1 MGEGKT
7 NKVPSSE
14 CLESL
19 RFEHVTK
26 IYKESKA
33 IDDLSFEIC
42 KGELFVILGSSGS
55 GKTTTLRLINRLI
68 DPDEGAV
75 YLNGNDTKTMDPVK
89 LRRKIGYV
97 IQQIGLFPHMT
108 VKENIGLIPH
118 LEKWKEEDISNK
130 IDELLTLVALPPQ
143 LFRSRY
149 PNQLS
154 GGQQQR
160 VGLARALVMD
170 PPLLL
175 MDEPFGAL
183 DPLLRMQLQNEF
195 LSIKRKL
202 DKTIVFV
209 THDIEES
216 FILADRIGVMHG
228 GKMLQIGTPSEL
240 LFEPA
245 NEIVSKIIGAENK
258 FKAIKF
264 LQAKDVMIL
273 IDKNCL
279 IESDIS
285 CKEAIDKMISGKI
298 DSCIIKKS
306 NSDIAHISLIDLLN
320 EKDKERSVMDLGNK
334 LSVFAPSD
342 TLSSIILLLK
352 PSKES
357 MAAIMD
363 HDKVLGIVRLNSV
376 LMNLI

>member
-1 MGEGKT
+1 
-7 NKVPSSE
+7 
-14 CLESL
+14 
-19 RFEHVTK
+19 VTK

-89 LRRKIGYV
+89 LRRRIGYV

-108 VKENIGLIPH
+108 VKDNIGLIPR

-130 IDELLTLVALPPQ
+130 IDELLTLVALPPD

-216 FILADRIGVMHG
+216 FILADRIGVMHR

-258 FKAIKF
+258 FKAIRF
-264 LQAKDVMIL
+264 LQAKDVMIPL
-273 IDKNCL
+273 DKNCL

-285 CKEAIDKMISGKI
+285 CKEAIDKMISEKI

-306 NSDIAHISLIDLLN
+306 NSDIAQISLINLLN
-320 EKDKERSVMDLGNK
+320 EKNKEKSILDLGNK
-334 LSVFAPSD
+334 LNVFAPDD

-352 PSKES
+352 SSNES
-357 MAAIMD
+357 MAVIID
-363 HDKVLGIVRLNSV
+363 RDNVVGIVRINSV
-376 LMNLI
+376 LMNLV

>member
-1 MGEGKT
+1 M
-7 NKVPSSE
+7 
-14 CLESL
+14 
-19 RFEHVTK
+19 
-26 IYKESKA
+26 
-33 IDDLSFEIC
+33 
-42 KGELFVILGSSGS
+42 GSSGS

-68 DPDEGAV
+68 DPDEGTV

-108 VKENIGLIPH
+108 VKENIGLIPN
-118 LEKWKEEDISNK
+118 LEKWKEEDISNR
-130 IDELLTLVALPPQ
+130 IDELLTLVALPPD

-245 NEIVSKIIGAENK
+245 NDIVSKIIGAENK

-264 LQAKDVMIL
+264 LLAKDVMIPL
-273 IDKNCL
+273 DKNCV

-285 CKEAIDKMISGKI
+285 CKEAISKMISEKI
-298 DSCIIKKS
+298 ESYIIKKS
-306 NSDIAHISLIDLLN
+306 NSDIAQISLIDLLN
-320 EKDKERSVMDLGNK
+320 EKDQEKSILSLGTRVNVVA
-334 LSVFAPSD
+334 SSD
-342 TLSSIILLLK
+342 ILSSIISLLK
-352 PSKES
+352 LSNDS
-357 MAAIMD
+357 MAVVIE
-363 HDKVLGIVRLNSV
+363 HGKVLGVVRINSV
-376 LMNLI
+376 LMNLV

>member
-1 MGEGKT
+1 MT
-7 NKVPSSE
+7 KV
-14 CLESL
+14 
-19 RFEHVTK
+19 
-26 IYKESKA
+26 YKESKA

-75 YLNGNDTKTMDPVK
+75 YFNGNDTKTMDPVK

-108 VKENIGLIPH
+108 VKDNIGLIPR
-118 LEKWKEEDISNK
+118 LEKWKEENISNR
-130 IDELLTLVALPPQ
+130 IDELLALVALPPD

-160 VGLARALVMD
+160 VGLARALVMN

-258 FKAIKF
+258 FKAIRF
-264 LQAKDVMIL
+264 LQAKDVMIPL
-273 IDKNCL
+273 DKNCL

-285 CKEAIDKMISGKI
+285 CKEAIDKMISDKI

-306 NSDIAHISLIDLLN
+306 NSDIAQISLIDLLN
-320 EKDKERSVMDLGNK
+320 EKDEEKSIMGFGNK
-334 LSVFAPSD
+334 LNVFAPDD

-352 PSKES
+352 SSNES
-357 MAAIMD
+357 MAVIID
-363 HDKVLGIVRLNSV
+363 RDKILGIVRINSV
-376 LMNLI
+376 LMNLV

>member
-1 MGEGKT
+1 M
-7 NKVPSSE
+7 
-14 CLESL
+14 
-19 RFEHVTK
+19 TK
-26 IYKESKA
+26 IYKDSRV
-33 IDDLSFEIC
+33 INDLSFEIC

-55 GKTTTLRLINRLI
+55 GKTTTLKLINRLI

-75 YLNGNDTKTMDPVK
+75 YLNGNDTKTMDSVK

-97 IQQIGLFPHMT
+97 IQQIGLFPHMM
-108 VKENIGLIPH
+108 VKENIGLIPR
-118 LEKWKEEDISNK
+118 LEKWNEENILNK

-143 LFRSRY
+143 LFRTRY

-216 FILADRIGVMHG
+216 FILADRIGVMHE
-228 GKMLQIGTPSEL
+228 GKMLQIGTP
-240 LFEPA
+240 
-245 NEIVSKIIGAENK
+245 
-258 FKAIKF
+258 
-264 LQAKDVMIL
+264 
-273 IDKNCL
+273 
-279 IESDIS
+279 
-285 CKEAIDKMISGKI
+285 
-298 DSCIIKKS
+298 
-306 NSDIAHISLIDLLN
+306 
-320 EKDKERSVMDLGNK
+320 
-334 LSVFAPSD
+334 
-342 TLSSIILLLK
+342 
-352 PSKES
+352 
-357 MAAIMD
+357 
-363 HDKVLGIVRLNSV
+363 
-376 LMNLI
+376 

>member
-1 MGEGKT
+1 M
-7 NKVPSSE
+7 
-14 CLESL
+14 
-19 RFEHVTK
+19 TK

-240 LFEPA
+240 LFESA

-264 LQAKDVMIL
+264 LQAKDAMIL

>member
-1 MGEGKT
+1 M
-7 NKVPSSE
+7 
-14 CLESL
+14 
-19 RFEHVTK
+19 TK

-33 IDDLSFEIC
+33 INDLSFEIC

-75 YLNGNDTKTMDPVK
+75 YLNSNDTKTMDPVK

-108 VKENIGLIPH
+108 VKDNISLIPR

-130 IDELLTLVALPPQ
+130 VDELLTLVALPPD
-143 LFRSRY
+143 LFRYRY

-183 DPLLRMQLQNEF
+183 DSLLRMQLQNEF

-240 LFEPA
+240 LFEPS

-258 FKAIKF
+258 FKAIRF
-264 LQAKDVMIL
+264 LQAKDVMIPL
-273 IDKNCL
+273 DKSCL

-285 CKEAIDKMISGKI
+285 CKETINMMISHKI

-306 NSDIAHISLIDLLN
+306 NSDIAQVSLIELLN
-320 EKDKERSVMDLGNK
+320 EKDKAKSILAIGNK
-334 LSVFAPSD
+334 LNVFASND
-342 TLSSIILLLK
+342 TLSSIISLLK
-352 PSKES
+352 SSNES
-357 MAAIMD
+357 MAVIID
-363 HDKVLGIVRLNSV
+363 RGNVLGIVRINSV
-376 LMNLI
+376 LMNLV

>member
-1 MGEGKT
+1 M
-7 NKVPSSE
+7 
-14 CLESL
+14 
-19 RFEHVTK
+19 TK

-33 IDDLSFEIC
+33 IDDLSFEIR

-68 DPDEGAV
+68 DPDKGTV

-108 VKENIGLIPH
+108 VKENIGLIPS
-118 LEKWKEEDISNK
+118 LEKWKDKDILNR
-130 IDELLTLVALPPQ
+130 IDELLTLFALPPD

-258 FKAIKF
+258 FKAIRF
-264 LQAKDVMIL
+264 LQAKDVMIPL
-273 IDKNCL
+273 DKNCL
-279 IESDIS
+279 IESNIS
-285 CKEAIDKMISGKI
+285 CKEAIDKMISDKI

-306 NSDIAHISLIDLLN
+306 NSDIAQISLIDILN
-320 EKDKERSVMDLGNK
+320 EPYKERSILDLGNK
-334 LSVFAPSD
+334 LNVFAPDD
-342 TLSSIILLLK
+342 TLSSLILLLK
-352 PSKES
+352 SSNEP
-357 MAAIMD
+357 MAVIID
-363 HDKVLGIVRLNSV
+363 RDNVVGIVRINSV
-376 LMNLI
+376 LMNLV

>member
-1 MGEGKT
+1 M
-7 NKVPSSE
+7 SSE
-14 CLESL
+14 CLDSL
-19 RFEHVTK
+19 KFEHVTK

-33 IDDLSFEIC
+33 IDDVSFEIC

-68 DPDEGAV
+68 DPDQGAI
-75 YLNGNDTKTMDPVK
+75 YLNGQDTKDMDPVN
-89 LRRKIGYV
+89 LRRRIGYV

-108 VKENIGLIPH
+108 VKENIGLIPR
-118 LEKWKEEDISNK
+118 LEKWKDQDISNR
-130 IDELLTLVALPPQ
+130 IDELLSLVALPPD

-195 LSIKRKL
+195 LSIKTKL

-240 LFEPA
+240 LFEPE
-245 NEIVSKIIGAENK
+245 NEIVSKIIGTENK
-258 FKAIKF
+258 FKALRF
-264 LQAKDVMIL
+264 LEAKDVMMPL
-273 IDKNCL
+273 DKNCM
-279 IESDIS
+279 IEVDIS
-285 CKEAIDKMISGKI
+285 CEEAINKMISEKNEV
-298 DSCIIKKS
+298 CIIKKS
-306 NSDIAHISLIDLLN
+306 NSDIAQIALIDLLN
-320 EKDKERSVMDLGNK
+320 RKNKDESIFEVGKK
-334 LSVFAPSD
+334 LIIVSPHDS
-342 TLSSIILLLK
+342 LSSIISILK
-352 PSKES
+352 SSKEPS
-357 MAAIMD
+357 AVVMERE
-363 HDKVLGIVRLNSV
+363 KVLGIVMINSV
-376 LMNLI
+376 LMELV

>member
-1 MGEGKT
+1 M
-7 NKVPSSE
+7 
-14 CLESL
+14 
-19 RFEHVTK
+19 
-26 IYKESKA
+26 
-33 IDDLSFEIC
+33 
-42 KGELFVILGSSGS
+42 GSSGS

-68 DPDEGAV
+68 DPDEGTV

-108 VKENIGLIPH
+108 VKENIGLIPN
-118 LEKWKEEDISNK
+118 LEKWKEEDISNR
-130 IDELLTLVALPPQ
+130 IDELLTLVALPPD

-245 NEIVSKIIGAENK
+245 NDIVSKIIGAENK

-264 LQAKDVMIL
+264 LLAKDVMIPL
-273 IDKNCL
+273 DKNCV

-285 CKEAIDKMISGKI
+285 CKEAISKMISEKI
-298 DSCIIKKS
+298 ESYIIKKS
-306 NSDIAHISLIDLLN
+306 NSDIAQISLIDLLN
-320 EKDKERSVMDLGNK
+320 EKDQEKSILSLGTRVNVVA
-334 LSVFAPSD
+334 SSD
-342 TLSSIILLLK
+342 TLSSIISLLK
-352 PSKES
+352 LSNDS
-357 MAAIMD
+357 MAVVIE
-363 HDKVLGIVRLNSV
+363 HGKVLGVVRINSV
-376 LMNLI
+376 LMNLV

>member
-1 MGEGKT
+1 
-7 NKVPSSE
+7 
-14 CLESL
+14 
-19 RFEHVTK
+19 
-26 IYKESKA
+26 
-33 IDDLSFEIC
+33 
-42 KGELFVILGSSGS
+42 LGSSGS

-68 DPDEGAV
+68 DPDEGTV

-108 VKENIGLIPH
+108 VKENIGLIPN
-118 LEKWKEEDISNK
+118 LEKWKEEDISNR
-130 IDELLTLVALPPQ
+130 IDELLTLVALPPD

-160 VGLARALVMD
+160 IGLARALVMD

-245 NEIVSKIIGAENK
+245 NDIVSKIIGAENK

-264 LQAKDVMIL
+264 LLAKDVMIPF
-273 IDKNCL
+273 DKNCV

-285 CKEAIDKMISGKI
+285 CKEAISKMISDKI
-298 DSCIIKKS
+298 ESYIIKKS
-306 NSDIAHISLIDLLN
+306 NSNIAQISLIDLLN
-320 EKDKERSVMDLGNK
+320 EKDQEKSILDLGTRVNVVA
-334 LSVFAPSD
+334 SSD
-342 TLSSIILLLK
+342 ILSSIISLLK
-352 PSKES
+352 LSNDS
-357 MAAIMD
+357 MAVVID
-363 HDKVLGIVRLNSV
+363 HGKVLGVVRINSV
-376 LMNLI
+376 LMNLV

>member
-1 MGEGKT
+1 M
-7 NKVPSSE
+7 
-14 CLESL
+14 
-19 RFEHVTK
+19 TK

-33 IDDLSFEIC
+33 INDLSFEIC

-75 YLNGNDTKTMDPVK
+75 YLNSNDTKTMDPVK

-108 VKENIGLIPH
+108 VKDNIGLIPR

-130 IDELLTLVALPPQ
+130 VDELLTLVALPPD
-143 LFRSRY
+143 LFRYRY

-240 LFEPA
+240 LFEPS

-258 FKAIKF
+258 FKAIRF
-264 LQAKDVMIL
+264 LQAKDVMIPL
-273 IDKNCL
+273 DKSCL

-285 CKEAIDKMISGKI
+285 CKETINKMISHKI

-306 NSDIAHISLIDLLN
+306 NSDIAQVSLIELLN
-320 EKDKERSVMDLGNK
+320 EKDKEKSILALGNK
-334 LSVFAPSD
+334 LNVFASND
-342 TLSSIILLLK
+342 TLSSIISLLK
-352 PSKES
+352 SSNES
-357 MAAIMD
+357 MAVIID
-363 HDKVLGIVRLNSV
+363 RGNVLGIVRINSV
-376 LMNLI
+376 LMNLV

>member
-1 MGEGKT
+1 M
-7 NKVPSSE
+7 
-14 CLESL
+14 
-19 RFEHVTK
+19 
-26 IYKESKA
+26 
-33 IDDLSFEIC
+33 
-42 KGELFVILGSSGS
+42 GSSGS

-68 DPDEGAV
+68 DPDEGTV

-108 VKENIGLIPH
+108 VKENIGLIPN
-118 LEKWKEEDISNK
+118 LEKWKEEDISNR
-130 IDELLTLVALPPQ
+130 IDELLTLVALPPD

-160 VGLARALVMD
+160 IGLARALVMD

-245 NEIVSKIIGAENK
+245 NDIVSKIIGAENK

-264 LQAKDVMIL
+264 LLAKDVMIPF
-273 IDKNCL
+273 DKNCV

-285 CKEAIDKMISGKI
+285 CKEAISKMISDKI
-298 DSCIIKKS
+298 ESYIIKKS
-306 NSDIAHISLIDLLN
+306 NSNIAQISLIDLLN
-320 EKDKERSVMDLGNK
+320 EKDQEKSILDLGTRVNVVA
-334 LSVFAPSD
+334 SSD
-342 TLSSIILLLK
+342 ILSSIISLLK
-352 PSKES
+352 LSNDS
-357 MAAIMD
+357 MAVVIE
-363 HDKVLGIVRLNSV
+363 HGKVLGVVRINSV
-376 LMNLI
+376 LMNLV

>member
-1 MGEGKT
+1 M
-7 NKVPSSE
+7 
-14 CLESL
+14 
-19 RFEHVTK
+19 
-26 IYKESKA
+26 
-33 IDDLSFEIC
+33 
-42 KGELFVILGSSGS
+42 GSSGS

-68 DPDEGAV
+68 DPDEGTV

-108 VKENIGLIPH
+108 VKENIGLIPN
-118 LEKWKEEDISNK
+118 LEKWKEEDISNR
-130 IDELLTLVALPPQ
+130 IDELLTLVALPPD

-160 VGLARALVMD
+160 IGLARALVMD

-245 NEIVSKIIGAENK
+245 NDIVSKIIGAENK

-264 LQAKDVMIL
+264 LLAKDVMIPF
-273 IDKNCL
+273 DKNCV

-285 CKEAIDKMISGKI
+285 CKEAISKMISDKI
-298 DSCIIKKS
+298 ESYIIKKS
-306 NSDIAHISLIDLLN
+306 NSDISQISLIDLLN
-320 EKDKERSVMDLGNK
+320 EKDQEKSILGLGTRVN
-334 LSVFAPSD
+334 VVAPSD
-342 TLSSIILLLK
+342 TLSSIISLLK
-352 PSKES
+352 LSNDS
-357 MAAIMD
+357 MAVVID
-363 HDKVLGIVRLNSV
+363 HGKVLGVVRINSV
-376 LMNLI
+376 LMNLV